1 MIRHRGGAPSQ
12 EQESSSDDEDVFSAL
27 SLRTTRQQ
35 APADAK
41 HKDETLMSSP
51 VSNTVGTA
59 TGTTAKHKASLPI
72 ISKTSSMKRHHG
84 SSDSRKAKMEAVLQQ
99 LEVDTACSSNKRPF
113 VPEKMGSFVQPGEE
127 HLTTNIF
134 VGNLAPSI
142 TEEQMTDLF
151 RQFGDLYSLKIMWP
165 RTPEEKARNR
175 HTGFVCFMN
184 RQDAEDAMEACDETD
199 PFRVGR
205 RIMMRWGKNVKKVS
219 NATMTPF
226 ATKRT
231 SNDAKRPRFDNEGTT
246 TFLQESLGGS
256 DAIQV
261 VIPKDPKRARFITT
275 IASFVAKDGS
285 LLEQRFIA
293 QEFQNPNFS
302 FFRIANP

>member
-1 MIRHRGGAPSQ
+1 MTPHSSATNQTAMIRRRGGAPSQ

-41 HKDETLMSSP
+41 QKDETLMSSP
-51 VSNTVGTA
+51 VSNTVETGTS
-59 TGTTAKHKASLPI
+59 TTAKHKASLPI

-151 RQFGDLYSLKIMWP
+151 RQFGEDIQHHCVCCVCVCCVCYVLVTARLEAHMIYIQKESMQLVLLLYIV
-165 RTPEEKARNR
+165 T
-175 HTGFVCFMN
+175 
-184 RQDAEDAMEACDETD
+184 
-199 PFRVGR
+199 
-205 RIMMRWGKNVKKVS
+205 
-219 NATMTPF
+219 
-226 ATKRT
+226 
-231 SNDAKRPRFDNEGTT
+231 
-246 TFLQESLGGS
+246 
-256 DAIQV
+256 
-261 VIPKDPKRARFITT
+261 
-275 IASFVAKDGS
+275 
-285 LLEQRFIA
+285 
-293 QEFQNPNFS
+293 
-302 FFRIANP
+302 

>member
-151 RQFGDLYSLKIMWP
+151 RQFGEDIQHYCVCCVCIVCVLCLLCS
-165 RTPEEKARNR
+165 R
-175 HTGFVCFMN
+175 HG
-184 RQDAEDAMEACDETD
+184 
-199 PFRVGR
+199 
-205 RIMMRWGKNVKKVS
+205 
-219 NATMTPF
+219 
-226 ATKRT
+226 
-231 SNDAKRPRFDNEGTT
+231 
-246 TFLQESLGGS
+246 
-256 DAIQV
+256 QV
-261 VIPKDPKRARFITT
+261 
-275 IASFVAKDGS
+275 
-285 LLEQRFIA
+285 
-293 QEFQNPNFS
+293 
-302 FFRIANP
+302 